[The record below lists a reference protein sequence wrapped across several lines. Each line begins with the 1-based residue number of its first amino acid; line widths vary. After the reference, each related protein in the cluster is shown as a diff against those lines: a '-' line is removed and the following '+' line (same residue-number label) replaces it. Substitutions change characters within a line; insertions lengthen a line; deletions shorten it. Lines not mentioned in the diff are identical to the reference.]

1 MTGGRRKWG
10 GWQGGGWSAEKLNF
24 NLASVGKGRAVQER
38 GGRWPART
46 SLREKTE
53 GKQKDSKRQGE
64 GGKEKRAEEDSH
76 KVRKGTE
83 DKTKTEQRKRR

>member
-1 MTGGRRKWG
+1 M
-10 GWQGGGWSAEKLNF
+10 
-24 NLASVGKGRAVQER
+24 GKGRAVQER

-64 GGKEKRAEEDSH
+64 GGKEKRQPKRTVTKSE
-76 KVRKGTE
+76 KG
-83 DKTKTEQRKRR
+83 QRTRQTQNRERDAKLKRESEGWCWKGP